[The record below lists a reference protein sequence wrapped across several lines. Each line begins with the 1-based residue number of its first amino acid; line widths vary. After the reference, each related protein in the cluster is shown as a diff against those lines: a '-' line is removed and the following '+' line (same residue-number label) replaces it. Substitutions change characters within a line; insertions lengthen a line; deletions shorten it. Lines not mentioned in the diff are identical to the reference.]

1 LLVRHSSAG
10 KKGGSTGTAREEE
23 VHGDEKD
30 APLRLLPGAPKGLL
44 REKQS
49 VGARPDY
56 VAIAW
61 VGQS

>member
-1 LLVRHSSAG
+1 M
-10 KKGGSTGTAREEE
+10 KGGSTGTAREEE
-23 VHGDEKD
+23 VHGGEKN